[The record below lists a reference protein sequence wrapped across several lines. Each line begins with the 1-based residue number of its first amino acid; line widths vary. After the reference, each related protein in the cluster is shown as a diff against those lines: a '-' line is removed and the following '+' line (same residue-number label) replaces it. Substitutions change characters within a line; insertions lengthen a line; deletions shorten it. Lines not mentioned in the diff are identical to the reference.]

1 MRLVRF
7 KNRWNVDELI
17 QPILNLEIID
27 MYMDEASNQSAGMFP
42 VLPIR
47 FESSSQYFDLWH
59 KLFLY
64 ETYN

>member
-1 MRLVRF
+1 M

-27 MYMDEASNQSAGMFP
+27 MYLDESLKNNPEMFP
-42 VLPIR
+42 RLPDQ
-47 FESSSQYFDLWH
+47 FGSHSEYFDLWH